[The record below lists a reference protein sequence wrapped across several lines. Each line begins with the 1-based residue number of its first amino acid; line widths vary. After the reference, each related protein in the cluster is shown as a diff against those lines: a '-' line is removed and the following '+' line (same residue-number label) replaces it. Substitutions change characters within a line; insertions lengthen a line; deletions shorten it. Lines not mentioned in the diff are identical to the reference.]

1 MKRGEKLAPPPP
13 WGGRTRGA
21 AFQRDEEE
29 VWVSAKRRQ
38 RFQSVGDRDSKRP
51 ARDSTRDPGSETQ
64 RWGREHRET
73 WEERAE
79 SREEH
84 RETQGKNAETQEKEH
99 RDPAK
104 SREPGKRTHRPSEK
118 GQGDPGGVADGRE
131 TPGLLGGCSGLK
143 VGGRDTGRQRYKGSE
158 GRRETETRREKEK

>member
-13 WGGRTRGA
+13 RGGRTRGA
-21 AFQRDEEE
+21 AFQRDEEV

-51 ARDSTRDPGSETQ
+51 ARDSTRDPGSKTQ

-79 SREEH
+79 SREEQ
-84 RETQGKNAETQEKEH
+84 RETQGKNAETQEKER
-99 RDPAK
+99 RDPAEQRAGEK
-104 SREPGKRTHRPSEK
+104 NTETQRERTGRPRGESQTAERPR
-118 GQGDPGGVADGRE
+118 DC
-131 TPGLLGGCSGLK
+131 LGGGM
-143 VGGRDTGRQRYKGSE
+143 G
-158 GRRETETRREKEK
+158 